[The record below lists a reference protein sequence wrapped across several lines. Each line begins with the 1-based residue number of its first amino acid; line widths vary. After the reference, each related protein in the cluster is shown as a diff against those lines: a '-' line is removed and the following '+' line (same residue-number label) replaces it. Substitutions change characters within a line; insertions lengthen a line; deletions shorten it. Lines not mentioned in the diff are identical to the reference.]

1 MFRSLGH
8 VFTAI
13 IVLWVAS
20 VQPATPGDPVAAAEK
35 AYGSG
40 EYETAFRNARKVI
53 RREPGNARAHY
64 IAGASAL
71 KLDDVDD
78 RRAQEYLERCL
89 ELQPDTPLAHYLLGF
104 LAFRNAE
111 AMGDGHPEDERRG
124 LYVSAAD
131 HFEKELALQ
140 PGFVKALA
148 GRAIALRRASDE
160 IEPAAQ
166 AHEAWIAAA
175 PLAPAPYLSLVR
187 LHLEHGNLE
196 SAFAVAERLP
206 EQPIHLRSRLRLDLA
221 VECHQQGMPEGFDRA
236 VHALGSEEGG
246 AWAGLGRILVH
257 VSRGEVSLATEALAA
272 IVNEGLTDE
281 MAEPLARLFSVASR
295 DTVEGVLKDWEPGVD
310 AADADGWTKP
320 EREEHVFPEYPE
332 LARKAR
338 IEAKVRM
345 LVMIRTDGTPK
356 ALFAVSTARGHG
368 FARASVDAIERWRYK
383 PATQNGEVAPCFIVV
398 ITDFTVR

>member
-40 EYETAFRNARKVI
+40 EYETAFRKARKVV

-71 KLDDVDD
+71 KLDDVNDL
-78 RRAQEYLERCL
+78 RAQEYLERCL
-89 ELQPDTPLAHYLLGF
+89 ELQPDTPLANYLLGF
-104 LAFRNAE
+104 LAFQIAE
-111 AMGDGHPEDERRG
+111 MGDSHPEDVRRG
-124 LYVSAAD
+124 LYLSAAD
-131 HFEKELALQ
+131 HFEKELARQ

-160 IEPAAQ
+160 IEPVVR

-187 LHLEHGNLE
+187 LYLEHGNLE
-196 SAFAVAERLP
+196 SAFAIAESLP
-206 EQPIHLRSRLRLDLA
+206 DQPIHLRSRLLLDLA
-221 VECHQQGMPEGFDRA
+221 VECHEHGLPEGFDRA
-236 VHALGSEEGG
+236 LQALGSEEGG

-272 IVNEGLTDE
+272 IVREGLTDE
-281 MAEPLARLFSVASR
+281 MADPLARLFSVASR

-310 AADADGWTKP
+310 AADADGWTEP
-320 EREEHVFPEYPE
+320 EREEYVVPKYPE

-383 PATQNGEVAPCFIVV
+383 PATKNGEVAPCFIVV